1 MGAPLLNY
9 SGIKI
14 MFYVYVLKGEDGKH
28 YVGYS
33 SNLKR
38 RVKQHQSGQNTST
51 KYQRWELIYYEAYKT
66 ESKARERERKLKH
79 HGQVYQSLMTRLS
92 E

>member
-1 MGAPLLNY
+1 
-9 SGIKI
+9 

-33 SNLKR
+33 SDLKV
-38 RVKQHQSGQNTST
+38 RVKQHQRGQNTST

-66 ESKARERERKLKH
+66 ELKARERERKLKH
-79 HGQVYQSLMTRLS
+79 HGQVYQSLIRRLS

>member
-1 MGAPLLNY
+1 
-9 SGIKI
+9 
-14 MFYVYVLKGEDGKH
+14 MFYTYVLQGEDGKH

-33 SNLKR
+33 SDLKR
-38 RVKQHQSGQNTST
+38 RVKEHQSGQNPST

-66 ESKARERERKLKH
+66 ERLARERERKLKH
-79 HGQVYQSLMTRLS
+79 QGRVYQLLIARLS

>member
-1 MGAPLLNY
+1 
-9 SGIKI
+9 
-14 MFYVYVLKGEDGKH
+14 MFYTYVLKGDDGKH

-33 SNLKR
+33 SDLKT
-38 RVKQHQSGQNTST
+38 RVKAHQEGKNPST

-66 ESKARERERKLKH
+66 EQQARERERKLKQ
-79 HGQVYQSLMTRLS
+79 HGGVYQSLIKRLS